1 MKRKRT
7 IRAVDPLVKALLVE
21 LDQREMSITAL
32 SLRAGL
38 GKSTI
43 PAWVQGK
50 RVPNV
55 GNMRAALGVVGSMSL
70 QWATL
75 AMSGRCHQLI
85 LRL

>member
-7 IRAVDPLVKALLVE
+7 SRAVDPLVKALLAE
-21 LDQREMSITAL
+21 LDQRGMAITAL

-38 GKSTI
+38 GKGTI

-55 GNMRAALGVVGSMSL
+55 GNMRAALDAVGLSL
-70 QWATL
+70 VA
-75 AMSGRCHQLI
+75 
-85 LRL
+85 LRDARD